1 MVKNI
6 SILGSTGSIGTQTL
20 EVVRYN
26 KDIKVTALAA
36 GSNVDLIEKQ
46 IREFKPEIA
55 CLWSEEKAKELK
67 ERVKDLDVKVL
78 SGMEGLLTIATEPW
92 KQEKTLLWQI
102 RRHWSQPVTLSC
114 RWQRKWV

>member
-55 CLWSEEKAKELK
+55 CLWSEEKAKEIDEEIQRIIRQCHDQAREIISQHIQVLHSCA
-67 ERVKDLDVKVL
+67 ELIIQKD
-78 SGMEGLLTIATEPW
+78 
-92 KQEKTLLWQI
+92 
-102 RRHWSQPVTLSC
+102 
-114 RWQRKWV
+114 